1 MPLARLLL
9 LLLALLGIPALSA
22 GPTPTPEAAL
32 AALEKDL
39 QAAQAQPAS
48 DPTLL
53 DKVRARLEAIRHELS
68 RLQQAEER
76 ARAAQQIERSGDV
89 ELDRAL
95 AKAREIPPM
104 PVLGGLSMERLTA
117 LLQQTVAEEQAAQE
131 RLEAANRALTETEQR
146 GQALRQASLQPPKAA
161 PLPPVAQGE
170 PPLLARAG
178 QLLAQVRQQAMEAES
193 RALAL
198 EQSTQPLALQLAQAR
213 QLQAQHELE
222 QLRKRRERIET
233 TLNEQRL
240 AEAEA
245 TSLRAGQ
252 SAENERHPALKRLA
266 EANQEWADRLAKT
279 TLLLSD
285 ITRQR
290 DEATRRTEAM
300 RQDMVTLR
308 QRLDQLGLGPV
319 IGNLLLQKRS
329 ELPTEANLTRRIKD
343 TRAMVNDIQLLDL
356 DVANARAALSAP
368 QTLASQLLIDVPAKE
383 RAALEPAIQRLI
395 QEREDI
401 LQRLDAVKPPLLLAI
416 NDLEFAL
423 ESQRRTTREFS
434 DFIAQNLLWMPNARP
449 LWSIAWADY
458 EKSLLTL
465 FDLRSAW
472 QDLSGAIREL
482 AAQLVANL
490 ATIALILALL
500 ALRPQLR
507 RRIRLLADHT
517 FEPPG
522 STDREGLGTGSASA
536 GASPSG
542 GGQGWPASETLWTTL
557 GAITLV
563 FLYALPWP
571 LLALLL
577 GLRLQAGAP
586 PGGFAQGIGQALVML
601 APLLLYARAALALFH
616 PNGLAER
623 HFGWSLQTL
632 HALRQAMHLFI
643 FGILPFAFLAAV
655 AIAMDTEAL
664 RDGAG
669 RLAFMLAL
677 FGLALMF
684 GRLLHPRGGVMLS
697 WRMTHAHHWSA
708 RLAPL
713 WFVLGIGL
721 PILFAALAAVGYFYS
736 AGILT
741 QKLVTSLWVA
751 LGLVVV
757 YDFGLRALR
766 LIKHRLQI
774 QREQAPPPQI
784 ETGGEGDG
792 LPVPSSSMDVEQI
805 SRQSRKLLNF
815 SLTIALLFA
824 LYAVWSPILPALGI
838 FEQIVLWDY
847 RGEIKGETVTVS
859 VSLGDLLLSALG
871 FFAMW
876 VAARNLPGLMEIILE
891 RWTNYD
897 PGTRYAITTI
907 SRYLIIAIS
916 LVLILGRLGL
926 QWSQMQWL
934 VAALGVGLGFGL
946 QEIFANFVSGLI
958 ILFERPVRV
967 GDLVSIGD
975 KTGHIK
981 KIHIRATVLEDFDR
995 KEIIIPNKKLITEQ
1009 VTNWTL
1015 SDTSTRVVL
1024 DVGVAYGS
1032 DPREVERIL
1041 REAAGSVPGLIQDPP
1056 PGVWFMGFGENALNF
1071 RLRAFVADAEER
1083 MNTLSELH
1091 YAIEKALRD
1100 HGISIPFPQR
1110 DIHIRSIE
1118 GLNLT
1123 PPQEP
1128 RTT

>member
-1 MPLARLLL
+1 MLLARLLL
-9 LLLALLGIPALSA
+9 LLLAFSGIPALSA
-22 GPTPTPEAAL
+22 APTPTPEAAL
-32 AALEKDL
+32 ATLEKDL

-48 DPTLL
+48 DPALL
-53 DKVRARLEAIRHELS
+53 DKIRARLEATRHEQA

-76 ARAAQQIERSGDV
+76 AKAARQIERSGSV
-89 ELDRAL
+89 ELGRAL

-104 PVLGGLSMERLTA
+104 PVLGGLSTERITA
-117 LLQQTVAEEQAAQE
+117 LLQQTVADEQAAQE

-146 GQALRQASLQPPKAA
+146 GQALRQASLQPPEAA
-161 PLPPVAQGE
+161 PTPPVAQGE

-193 RALAL
+193 SALAL

-245 TSLRAGQ
+245 ARQ
-252 SAENERHPALKRLA
+252 SAGLSAESESHPALKRLA
-266 EANQEWADRLAKT
+266 EANQEWADRLTET
-279 TLLLSD
+279 TQLLSD

-329 ELPTEANLTRRIKD
+329 ELPTEANLARRIKD
-343 TRAMVNDIQLLDL
+343 NRAMVGDIQLLDL

-368 QTLASQLLIDVPAKE
+368 QTLASQLLIDVPAE
-383 RAALEPAIQRLI
+383 EQEALEPAIQRLTR
-395 QEREDI
+395 EREDI

-423 ESQRRTTREFS
+423 ESQRRVTREFS

-449 LWSIAWADY
+449 LWSTAWADY

-472 QDLSGAIREL
+472 QDLRIAILGL
-482 AAQLVANL
+482 AAQPVANL
-490 ATIALILALL
+490 ASVALILALL

-507 RRIRLLADHT
+507 RRIRLLADQSFKPTATAH
-517 FEPPG
+517 
-522 STDREGLGTGSASA
+522 
-536 GASPSG
+536 G
-542 GGQGWPASETLWTTL
+542 GGGPAEEAGPQQTKPGEGAAGTLWATV
-557 GAITLV
+557 GALTLV

-577 GLRLQAGAP
+577 GLRLQTGAP
-586 PGGFAQGIGQALVML
+586 PGGFAQGIGQALAML

-616 PNGLAER
+616 PNGLAEH
-623 HFGWSLQTL
+623 HFGWSPRTL

-643 FGILPFAFLAAV
+643 FGVLPFGFIAAV
-655 AIAMDTEAL
+655 AIAMDTEAM

-684 GRLLHPRGGVMLS
+684 GRLLHPRGGVMLY
-697 WRMTHAHHWSA
+697 WRMTHTRHWSA

-766 LIKHRLQI
+766 LVEHRLQI
-774 QREQAPPPQI
+774 KREQAPPTEI
-784 ETGGEGDG
+784 KTGSEADG
-792 LPVPSSSMDVEQI
+792 LLAPSSGMDVEQI

-824 LYAVWSPILPALGI
+824 LYAVWAPILPALGI

-847 RGEIKGETVTVS
+847 RGEIKGEMVTLS
-859 VSLGDLLLSALG
+859 VSLGDLLLSGLG
-871 FFAMW
+871 LLAMW

-891 RWTNYD
+891 RWTGQD
-897 PGTRYAITTI
+897 AGTRYAVITIT
-907 SRYLIIAIS
+907 RYLIIAVGV
-916 LVLILGRLGL
+916 VLILGRLGL
-926 QWSQMQWL
+926 QWSQLQWL

-946 QEIFANFVSGLI
+946 QEIFANFISGLI

-967 GDLVSIGD
+967 GDMVTIGD

-1032 DPREVERIL
+1032 EPREVEQIL
-1041 REAAGSVPGLIQDPP
+1041 REAAGSVAGLIQEPP
-1056 PGVWFMGFGENALNF
+1056 PGVWFMGFGESALNF

-1083 MNTLSELH
+1083 LDTLSELH

-1128 RTT
+1128 RTP